1 MLSGTILCKIVKT
14 NIRGIK
20 ISSSIPSKNSIQD
33 RQSIIAQAAAR
44 GLQLSEDGMSWVP
57 INPKS
62 NDILLNQSNVK
73 VVKKLPSDISLSD
86 SNVII
91 VKNGSEVSNSGVT
104 VIAIWYVMGALAVIA
119 SIVFIF
125 FWLESLKP
133 IRIK

>member
-1 MLSGTILCKIVKT
+1 
-14 NIRGIK
+14 
-20 ISSSIPSKNSIQD
+20 
-33 RQSIIAQAAAR
+33 
-44 GLQLSEDGMSWVP
+44 MSWVP

-62 NDILLNQSNVK
+62 NDILLNESNVK